1 MIHTNR
7 KVYLIIKTV
16 IDFITAVVLLVI
28 FGIPMLLIALIIRL
42 ESKGPAIYQ
51 QDRVGV
57 MGKPFTI
64 YKFRTMKID
73 APVLSTE
80 EMQKQ
85 GIAPY
90 TKIGPFLRKTSFDEL
105 PQFFNI
111 LKGEMSFVGPRPAL
125 LSQTDVNGLR
135 EQFGIEW
142 LKPGITGWAQI
153 NGRDDIDAETK
164 AKLDAEYA
172 ERLSF
177 LFDLKI
183 VVCTFTTIFTARGNK

>member
-1 MIHTNR
+1 MNEPGIR
-7 KVYLIIKTV
+7 SYLLFKAA
-16 IDFITAVVLLVI
+16 IDFVAAVVLLAI
-28 FGIPMLLIALIIRL
+28 LGIPMLLIALLIRL
-42 ESKGPAIYQ
+42 ESAGPVIYRQ
-51 QDRVGV
+51 LRVGV
-57 MGKPFTI
+57 MGKTFTI

-85 GIAPY
+85 GIVPY
-90 TKIGPFLRKTSFDEL
+90 TRIGPLLRKGSFDEL

-125 LSQTDVNGLR
+125 LTQTDVNDLR
-135 EQFGIEW
+135 KQYSIEW

-164 AKLDAEYA
+164 VRLDSEYA
-172 ERLSF
+172 QKVSF
-177 LFDLKI
+177 IFDFSI
-183 VVCTFTTIFTARGNK
+183 VIRTFTTIFTAKGNK